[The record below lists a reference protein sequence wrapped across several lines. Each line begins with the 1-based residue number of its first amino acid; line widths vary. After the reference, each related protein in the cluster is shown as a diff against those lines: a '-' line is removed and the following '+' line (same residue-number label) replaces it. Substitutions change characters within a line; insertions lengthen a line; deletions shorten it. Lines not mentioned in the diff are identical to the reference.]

1 MSWKFLPAAHQ
12 PILLINS
19 MPGNQKTSEEFIQ
32 MVEACLAIEL
42 AHVEPDFFADE
53 GEATNGDDEDLRL
66 VIAIS
71 GGPDSTALL
80 VALSEISQRRP
91 FDLLA
96 AHVNH
101 NLRGSESDGDEE
113 FCERLAVDFG
123 LPIGIGRIDWSEA
136 EEEFRR
142 RGEQPPEEMLR
153 DLRYDFLEE
162 FARANDARYILT
174 GHTLDDQAETVLF
187 RLFRGTSPS
196 GLKGMDCAR
205 ELQEGGGIWVLRPML
220 ELTKADCQRFLADR
234 QIASRHDSSN
244 LDGRYA
250 RNYIRNEIIPPID
263 ERFPGWK
270 DRLENMRQVLIDED
284 RFLEQLAMSVVAKFK
299 TREASG
305 IVWGSEVLKTIDIAV
320 LRRVVARLLR
330 EIGVEPNFERIGSVI
345 ELIEDEELTA
355 VSLSPDWEVRRVAGD
370 IAWIDLDEQKYKR
383 RQSEFLREQE
393 SLIAIP
399 EPKGERESCSNVISW
414 LNRSL
419 KITLWKPSD
428 GIAYPPR
435 EALEALVDLSQV
447 QRPVSVRTRR
457 AGDVIQPFG
466 RGKRVRLKQYLHSKK
481 ASPPESPFGVDET
494 IVLADMEEVLWIPGV
509 NISDK
514 IRVRKKPTHHL
525 SFLNLASSGG
535 TLA

>member
-1 MSWKFLPAAHQ
+1 
-12 PILLINS
+12 

-32 MVEACLAIEL
+32 IVEACLAIEL
-42 AHVEPDFFADE
+42 AHVEPDFFLNQDE
-53 GEATNGDDEDLRL
+53 ANVDTEDLRL
-66 VIAIS
+66 VVAIS

-101 NLRGSESDGDEE
+101 NLRGRESDGDEE

-123 LPIGIGRIDWSEA
+123 LPVGIGRIDWSEA
-136 EEEFRR
+136 EEPFRR
-142 RGEQPPEEMLR
+142 RGEQPPEGMLR

-174 GHTLDDQAETVLF
+174 GHTLDDQAETLLF

-234 QIASRHDSSN
+234 QIASRNDSSN

-270 DRLENMRQVLIDED
+270 DRLENLRQVLIDED
-284 RFLEQLAMSVVAKFK
+284 RFLEELAMSVVPTFES
-299 TREASG
+299 REPTG
-305 IVWGSEVLKTIDIAV
+305 IVWRSEVLQTIDIAV
-320 LRRVVARLLR
+320 TRRVVAKLLR
-330 EIGVEPNFERIGSVI
+330 ELGVEPNFERIGSVI

-355 VSLSPDWEVRRVAGD
+355 VSLSPEWEVRRIAGD
-370 IAWIDLDEQKYKR
+370 IAWIDLDEQKYKK
-383 RQSEFLREQE
+383 RQSDFLREQE

-399 EPKGERESCSNVISW
+399 EPRGERESCSNVIAW

-428 GIAYPPR
+428 GIAYPPKN
-435 EALEALVDLSQV
+435 ALAALVDLSQV
-447 QRPVSVRTRR
+447 NRPVSVRTRR
-457 AGDVIQPFG
+457 AGDIIQPFG
-466 RGKRVRLKQYLHSKK
+466 REKRVRLKQYLHSTKK
-481 ASPPESPFGVDET
+481 TSSGEPSPFGVDET
-494 IVLADMEEVLWIPGV
+494 IVLADMEEVLWVPGV

-514 IRVRKKPTHHL
+514 IRVREKPTHHL
-525 SFLNLASSGG
+525 SFLDLASPGG
-535 TLA
+535 TFA